1 MPVIK
6 KRILSSLIITLIKK
20 DRLSGD
26 SLIENVVDFVGD

>member
-20 DRLSGD
+20 GRLS
-26 SLIENVVDFVGD
+26 SNSFIENVVDFVGY